1 LDVFWELTRF
11 SVKVGVVF
19 SVLAGSFAVFDFG
32 GDVTNM
38 GLMGRV
44 WGFSLAGAVVLG
56 QAGFGQTAKPKAA
69 AASAAK
75 PGMAV
80 WSPEVQQTLGVT
92 AENFKAE
99 GLDKLTKMQLVALMT
114 SARIDPKKQLLTCPT
129 ISGGKIRVLVTMAG
143 DDPTGSIAE
152 AVRKPVG
159 GLSGVDVVDSV
170 GQADKILHVV
180 VQKLTT
186 GRGTIGFTAS
196 YLTAT
201 PCLSEAGGKKSS
213 VELKGTLGTE
223 TSVKEADLA
232 KDLAAMLDHD
242 LQPLRG
248 GQAQ

>member
-1 LDVFWELTRF
+1 
-11 SVKVGVVF
+11 VKVVVVLG
-19 SVLAGSFAVFDFG
+19 VLAGSFAVTKLK

-38 GLMGRV
+38 GLMERV
-44 WGFSLAGAVVLG
+44 WGFSLAGVVVLG
-56 QAGFGQTAKPKAA
+56 QVGFGQTAKPKAA
-69 AASAAK
+69 ASTAK

-80 WSPEVQQTLGVT
+80 WSPDVQQTLGVT

-114 SARIDPKKQLLTCPT
+114 SARIDPKKQILTCPT
-129 ISGGKIRVLVTMAG
+129 GGGKIRVLVTMAG
-143 DDPTGSIAE
+143 DDPTGSIAD
-152 AVRKPVG
+152 AVRKSVG
-159 GLSGVDVVDSV
+159 ALSGVDVVDSA
-170 GQADKILHVV
+170 GKADRVLHVV

-186 GRGTIGFTAS
+186 GRGTIGFAAS

-201 PCLSEAGGKKSS
+201 PCLSEAGGKKSE

-248 GQAQ
+248 GPAQ

>member
-1 LDVFWELTRF
+1 
-11 SVKVGVVF
+11 
-19 SVLAGSFAVFDFG
+19 
-32 GDVTNM
+32 M

-44 WGFSLAGAVVLG
+44 WGFSLAGVVALG

-69 AASAAK
+69 SPANN
-75 PGMAV
+75 GMAV
-80 WSPEVQQTLGVT
+80 WSPDVQQTLGVK

-114 SARIDPKKQLLTCPT
+114 SARIDPKKQVLTCPT
-129 ISGGKIRVLVTMAG
+129 GGTIPGGRIRVLVTIAG
-143 DDPTGSIAE
+143 DDPTGSIAGE
-152 AVRKPVG
+152 IRKSVG
-159 GLSGVDVVDSV
+159 LLSGVDVVDSG
-170 GQADKILHVV
+170 GQADKVLHVV

-186 GRGTIGFTAS
+186 GRGTIGFAAS

-201 PCLSEAGGKKSS
+201 PCLSEVAGKKSE

-248 GQAQ
+248 TPAQ